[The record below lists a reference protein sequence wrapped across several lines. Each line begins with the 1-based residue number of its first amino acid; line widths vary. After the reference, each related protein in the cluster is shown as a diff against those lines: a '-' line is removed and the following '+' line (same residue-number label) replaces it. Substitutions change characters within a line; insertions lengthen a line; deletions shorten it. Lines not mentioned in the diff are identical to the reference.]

1 MACTIVWFRRDLRVE
16 DNPALVAA
24 VRAGSVVP
32 IFIWTPEEE
41 GQFLPGRVSRWWLK
55 QSLIQLHQSLSSL
68 GSPLIMRHSRNAI
81 TVLLQIVKQTGAT
94 QVFFN
99 HLYDPVSLVRDHKVK
114 QELLQAGV
122 SVTTFNAD
130 LLYEPWEINDE
141 QGRPFTTFAGFWSQC
156 MDMAIE
162 PESPLLPPKRITKWP
177 GTIAS
182 LPIEDLELENESEK
196 GSNDLLARAWSP
208 GWANADRALEAFVSG
223 SLMEYASNRQKVDS
237 TTTSLLSPH
246 LHYGE
251 LSVRKVFHSVRM
263 KQVLWV
269 KEGNTEG
276 VESVNLYLRS
286 IGLREY
292 SRYLSFNFPFT
303 HERSLLSNL
312 KFFPWRNDE
321 GYFKVWRQ
329 GRTGY
334 PLVDAGMREL
344 WATGWLHNR
353 IRVIVSSF
361 FVKFL
366 QLPWRWGMKYFW
378 DTLLDADLESDVL
391 GWQYI
396 SGSLPDG
403 HELYRID
410 NPQLEGY
417 RYDPFGEY
425 VRRWLP
431 ELSRLPSEWIHHPW
445 DAPPNVLRAAGI
457 ELGSN
462 YPRPIVEVAAARE
475 RLEQAVSEMMEEEA
489 AMRRAGLEGGGV
501 RLEGLEPSQADNMD
515 IDRGPTD
522 APGRNLSV
530 RSPHDQMVPSMYV
543 EAGRPPVGIV
553 ASHAAERAAD
563 GQDAHESGSAQGASR
578 EGGRML
584 PRPPA
589 ALQGGDNDTDSTAES
604 SSAHREH
611 PQSTGVGLSSWSR
624 YRASHS
630 AMHQEDSQVPL
641 VPELRH
647 GVLSR

>member
-1 MACTIVWFRRDLRVE
+1 MPF
-16 DNPALVAA
+16 
-24 VRAGSVVP
+24 
-32 IFIWTPEEE
+32 F
-41 GQFLPGRVSRWWLK
+41 Q
-55 QSLIQLHQSLSSL
+55 IQI
-68 GSPLIMRHSRNAI
+68 G
-81 TVLLQIVKQTGAT
+81 T
-94 QVFFN
+94 QVDFC
-99 HLYDPVSLVRDHKVK
+99 LTSDPISLVRDHRVK
-114 QELLQAGV
+114 QELVQAGI

-141 QGRPFTTFAGFWSQC
+141 HGQPYTTFGSFWSHC
-156 MDMAIE
+156 MDRAME
-162 PESPLLPPKRITKWP
+162 PDAPILPPKRLVSWP
-177 GTIAS
+177 GTITS
-182 LPIEDLELENESEK
+182 LPIEELELENESEK

-208 GWANADRALEAFVSG
+208 GWANADRALEAFVNG
-223 SLMEYASNRQKVDS
+223 PLMDYASNSQKVDS
-237 TTTSLLSPH
+237 ATTSLLSPH

-251 LSVRKVFHSVRM
+251 LSVRKIFHCIRM

-269 KEGNTEG
+269 KEGNIKAE
-276 VESVNLYLRS
+276 ESVNLYLRA
-286 IGLREY
+286 IGFREY

-312 KFFPWRNDE
+312 KYFPWRNDE

-353 IRVIVSSF
+353 IRVIVSNF

-403 HELYRID
+403 HELQRMD
-410 NPQLEGY
+410 NPQFEGY
-417 RYDPFGEY
+417 KYDPHGEY

-462 YPRPIVEVAAARE
+462 YPRPIVEVAAARA
-475 RLEQAVSEMMEEEA
+475 RLEQSLTEMTGRGA
-489 AMRRAGLEGGGV
+489 AARAAGLEDTV
-501 RLEGLEPSQADNMD
+501 GLDGCEPSQADNMD
-515 IDRGPTD
+515 VDRHPHHN
-522 APGRNLSV
+522 AERNVSV
-530 RSPHDQMVPSMYV
+530 KSPYDQLVPSLLM
-543 EAGRPPVGIV
+543 ETGRG
-553 ASHAAERAAD
+553 AATAFSSHAHEGHANGPVRCARTRAHMVTD
-563 GQDAHESGSAQGASR
+563 GNRLPSQPPSTGFQGVTS
-578 EGGRML
+578 
-584 PRPPA
+584 
-589 ALQGGDNDTDSTAES
+589 DTTPSVES
-604 SSAHREH
+604 SSAHMDRS
-611 PQSTGVGLSSWSR
+611 QSNGVILPSWPR
-624 YRASHS
+624 HRQSHS
-630 AMHQEDSQVPL
+630 TTHQDDSQVPL

-647 GVLSR
+647 RVLST